1 MLSLLKKKP
10 DSAAANLT
18 PAWHP
23 NFRNFERLP
32 DTKVVRTTFFVNGS
46 AIVVTLVLLAFTGTR
61 ELNLHSLNAQV
72 AEMEEQIVRDKP
84 ASDKAVSLFTKFQE
98 EEKQLNEVDTF
109 LQARPIVSDIILRVG
124 QTLPKNV
131 ALDYFDL
138 RESVLVLRGTV
149 RGAPDMASGYASA
162 YVEQL
167 RVDPVL
173 ALKFDDVVLKNLN
186 RIPTTGRLAI
196 EIELKLKGAAKK

>member
-10 DSAAANLT
+10 DAAAANLT

-32 DTKVVRTTFFVNGS
+32 DTKVVRTTFFINGT
-46 AIVVTLVLLAFTGTR
+46 AIAVALVLLVYTGNR
-61 ELNLHSLNAQV
+61 ELNLDTVNSQI
-72 AEMEEQIVRDKP
+72 EEVEAQIVRDKP
-84 ASDKAVSLFTKFQE
+84 ASDKAVSLFTKFKVE
-98 EEKQLNEVDTF
+98 EAQLNEVDAF
-109 LQARPIVSDIILRVG
+109 IKSRPIVSDLLLRIG
-124 QTLPKNV
+124 QTLPANV
-131 ALDYFDL
+131 ALDYLDL
-138 RESVLVLRGTV
+138 RENLLILRGTV

-167 RVDPVL
+167 RVDPLLVL
-173 ALKFDDVVLKNLN
+173 KIDDVVLKNLN
-186 RIPTTGRLAI
+186 RIPISGRLAI

>member
-10 DSAAANLT
+10 DAAAANLT

-32 DTKVVRTTFFVNGS
+32 DTKVVRTTFFVNGG
-46 AIVVTLVLLAFTGTR
+46 AIAVALVMFVFTGNR
-61 ELNLHSLNAQV
+61 ELNLHGINSQIGEVEA
-72 AEMEEQIVRDKP
+72 QIVRDKP
-84 ASDKAVSLFTKFQE
+84 ASDKAVSLFTKFQAE
-98 EEKQLNEVDTF
+98 EAQLNEVDAF
-109 LQARPIVSDIILRVG
+109 IKSRPIVSDLLLRIG
-124 QTLPKNV
+124 QTLPANV

-138 RESVLVLRGTV
+138 RENLLILRGTV

-173 ALKFDDVVLKNLN
+173 VLKIDDVALKNLN
-186 RIPTTGRLAI
+186 RIPISGRLAI

>member
-10 DSAAANLT
+10 DAAAANLT

-32 DTKVVRTTFFVNGS
+32 DTKVVRTTFFVNAT
-46 AIVVTLVLLAFTGTR
+46 AIVVTLVALIFTGNR
-61 ELNLHSLNAQV
+61 EVTLHSIKGQL
-72 AEMEEQIVRDKP
+72 EEIEAQIVRVKP
-84 ASDKAVSLFTKFQE
+84 ASDKAVSLFAQFQA
-98 EEKQLNEVDTF
+98 EEKQLAEVDAF
-109 LQARPIVSDIILRVG
+109 LKARPIVSDLILRLG
-124 QTLPKNV
+124 QTLPTNV

-138 RESVLVLRGTV
+138 RENVVTIRGTV

-162 YVEQL
+162 YVDQL
-167 RVDPVL
+167 RTDPEL
-173 ALKFDDVVLKNLN
+173 ALKFDDVLLKNLN
-186 RIPTTGRLAI
+186 RIPTSGRLAI

>member
-10 DSAAANLT
+10 DAAAANLT

-46 AIVVTLVLLAFTGTR
+46 AIAVALLLFVYTGNR
-61 ELNLHSLNAQV
+61 ELNLHGINSQI
-72 AEMEEQIVRDKP
+72 EEVEAQIVRDKP
-84 ASDKAVSLFTKFQE
+84 ASDKAVSLFAKFQGE
-98 EEKQLNEVDTF
+98 AAQLNEVDAF
-109 LQARPIVSDIILRVG
+109 IKARPIVSDLILRIG
-124 QTLPKNV
+124 QTLPTNV

-138 RESVLVLRGTV
+138 RENVLILRGTV

-167 RVDPVL
+167 RVDPELVL
-173 ALKFDDVVLKNLN
+173 KIDDVALKNLN
-186 RIPTTGRLAI
+186 RIPISGRLAI

>member
-10 DSAAANLT
+10 DAAAANLT

-46 AIVVTLVLLAFTGTR
+46 AIAVALLLFVYTGNR
-61 ELNLHSLNAQV
+61 ELNLHGINSQI
-72 AEMEEQIVRDKP
+72 EEVEAQIVRDKP
-84 ASDKAVSLFTKFQE
+84 ASDKAVSLFAKFQGE
-98 EEKQLNEVDTF
+98 AAQLNEVDAF
-109 LQARPIVSDIILRVG
+109 IKARPIVSDLILRIG
-124 QTLPKNV
+124 QTLPANV

-138 RESVLVLRGTV
+138 RENVLILRGTV

-167 RVDPVL
+167 RVDPELVL
-173 ALKFDDVVLKNLN
+173 KIDDVVLKNLN
-186 RIPTTGRLAI
+186 RIPITGRLAI

>member
-10 DSAAANLT
+10 DAAAANLT

-32 DTKVVRTTFFVNGS
+32 DTKVVRTTFFINGG
-46 AIVVTLVLLAFTGTR
+46 AIAVALVLLVYTGNR
-61 ELNLHSLNAQV
+61 ELNLHAVNSQI
-72 AEMEEQIVRDKP
+72 EEVEAQIVRDKP
-84 ASDKAVSLFTKFQE
+84 ASDKAVSLFTKFKVE
-98 EEKQLNEVDTF
+98 EAQLNEVDAF
-109 LQARPIVSDIILRVG
+109 IKSRPIVSDLLLRIG
-124 QTLPKNV
+124 QTLPANV
-131 ALDYFDL
+131 ALDYLDL
-138 RESVLVLRGTV
+138 RENLLILRGTV

-167 RVDPVL
+167 RVDPLLVL
-173 ALKFDDVVLKNLN
+173 KIDDVVLKNLN
-186 RIPTTGRLAI
+186 RIPISGRLAI

>member
-10 DSAAANLT
+10 DAAAANLT

-23 NFRNFERLP
+23 NFRNFERLT
-32 DTKVVRTTFFVNGS
+32 DTKDVRTTFFVNGG
-46 AIVVTLVLLAFTGTR
+46 AIAVALVLLVYTGNR
-61 ELNLHSLNAQV
+61 ELNLHAVNSQI
-72 AEMEEQIVRDKP
+72 EEVEAQIVRDKP
-84 ASDKAVSLFTKFQE
+84 ASDKAVSLFTKFKAE
-98 EEKQLNEVDTF
+98 EAQLNEVDAF
-109 LQARPIVSDIILRVG
+109 IKSRPIVSDLLLRIG
-124 QTLPKNV
+124 QTLPANV

-138 RESVLVLRGTV
+138 RENILILRGTV
-149 RGAPDMASGYASA
+149 RGAPDMASGYAST

-173 ALKFDDVVLKNLN
+173 VLKIDDVVLKNLN
-186 RIPTTGRLAI
+186 RIPITGRLAI

>member
-10 DSAAANLT
+10 DAAAANLT

-32 DTKVVRTTFFVNGS
+32 DTKVVRTTFFVNGG
-46 AIVVTLVLLAFTGTR
+46 AIAVALVLLVYTGNR
-61 ELNLHSLNAQV
+61 ELNLHAVNSQI
-72 AEMEEQIVRDKP
+72 EEVEAQIVRDKP
-84 ASDKAVSLFTKFQE
+84 ASDKAVSLFTKFKAE
-98 EEKQLNEVDTF
+98 EAQLNEVDAF
-109 LQARPIVSDIILRVG
+109 IKSRPIVSDLLLRIG
-124 QTLPKNV
+124 QTLPANV

-138 RESVLVLRGTV
+138 RENILILRGTV
-149 RGAPDMASGYASA
+149 RGAPDMASGYAST

-173 ALKFDDVVLKNLN
+173 VLKIDDVVLKNLN
-186 RIPTTGRLAI
+186 RIPITGRLAI

>member
-10 DSAAANLT
+10 DAAAANLT

-46 AIVVTLVLLAFTGTR
+46 AIAVALVLFVYTGNR
-61 ELNLHSLNAQV
+61 ELNLHAVNSQI
-72 AEMEEQIVRDKP
+72 EEVEAQIVRDKP
-84 ASDKAVSLFTKFQE
+84 ASDKAVSLFTKFKAE
-98 EEKQLNEVDTF
+98 EAQLNEVDAF
-109 LQARPIVSDIILRVG
+109 IKSRPIVSDLLLRIG
-124 QTLPKNV
+124 QTLPANV

-138 RESVLVLRGTV
+138 RENILILRGTV
-149 RGAPDMASGYASA
+149 RGAPDMASGYAST

-173 ALKFDDVVLKNLN
+173 VLKIDDVVLKNLN
-186 RIPTTGRLAI
+186 RIPITGRLAI

>member
-10 DSAAANLT
+10 DAAAANLT

-32 DTKVVRTTFFVNGS
+32 DTKVVRTTFFVNAT
-46 AIVVTLVLLAFTGTR
+46 AIVIVLVALIFTANR
-61 ELNLHSLNAQV
+61 EISLHSLNNQI
-72 AEMEEQIVRDKP
+72 AEIEAQIVRDKP
-84 ASDKAVSLFTKFQE
+84 ASDKAVSLFTKFQG
-98 EEKQLNEVDTF
+98 EEKQLAEVEAF
-109 LQARPIVSDIILRVG
+109 LKARPIVSDMMLRIG
-124 QTLPKNV
+124 QTLPSNV

-138 RESVLVLRGTV
+138 RENIVVLRGTV

-162 YVEQL
+162 YVDQL
-167 RVDPVL
+167 RADPEL
-173 ALKFDDVVLKNLN
+173 ALKFDDVLLKNLN
-186 RIPTTGRLAI
+186 RIPTSGRLAI

>member
-10 DSAAANLT
+10 DAAAANLT

-46 AIVVTLVLLAFTGTR
+46 AIAVALLLFVYTGNR
-61 ELNLHSLNAQV
+61 ELNLHGINSQI
-72 AEMEEQIVRDKP
+72 EEVEAQIVRDKP
-84 ASDKAVSLFTKFQE
+84 ASDKAVSLFAKFQGE
-98 EEKQLNEVDTF
+98 AAQLNEVDAF
-109 LQARPIVSDIILRVG
+109 IKARPIVSDLILRIG
-124 QTLPKNV
+124 QTLPTNV

-138 RESVLVLRGTV
+138 RENVLILRGTV

-167 RVDPVL
+167 RVDPELVL
-173 ALKFDDVVLKNLN
+173 KIDDVVLKNLN
-186 RIPTTGRLAI
+186 RIPITGRLAI

>member
-10 DSAAANLT
+10 DAAAANLT

-46 AIVVTLVLLAFTGTR
+46 AIAVALVLFVYTGNR
-61 ELNLHSLNAQV
+61 ELNLHGIKSQI
-72 AEMEEQIVRDKP
+72 EEVEAQIVRDKP
-84 ASDKAVSLFTKFQE
+84 ASDKAVSLYAKFKAE
-98 EEKQLNEVDTF
+98 EAQLNEVDAF
-109 LQARPIVSDIILRVG
+109 IKARPIVSDLLLRIG
-124 QTLPKNV
+124 QTLSTNV

-138 RESVLVLRGTV
+138 RENLLILRGTV

-173 ALKFDDVVLKNLN
+173 VLKIDDVVLKNLN
-186 RIPTTGRLAI
+186 RIPVSGRLAI

>member
-10 DSAAANLT
+10 DAAAANLT

-46 AIVVTLVLLAFTGTR
+46 AIAVALLLFVYTGNR
-61 ELNLHSLNAQV
+61 ELNLHGINSQI
-72 AEMEEQIVRDKP
+72 EEVEAQIVRDKP
-84 ASDKAVSLFTKFQE
+84 ASDKAVSLFAKFQGE
-98 EEKQLNEVDTF
+98 AAQLNEVDAF
-109 LQARPIVSDIILRVG
+109 IKARPIVSDLILRIG
-124 QTLPKNV
+124 QTLPANV

-138 RESVLVLRGTV
+138 RENVLILRGTV

-167 RVDPVL
+167 RVDPELVL
-173 ALKFDDVVLKNLN
+173 KIDDVALKNLN
-186 RIPTTGRLAI
+186 RIPISGRLAI

>member
-10 DSAAANLT
+10 DADAANLT

-46 AIVVTLVLLAFTGTR
+46 AIAVALVLFIYTGNR
-61 ELNLHSLNAQV
+61 ELNLHAINTQI
-72 AEMEEQIVRDKP
+72 EEVEAQIVRDKP
-84 ASDKAVSLFTKFQE
+84 ASDKAVSLFTKFVAE
-98 EEKQLNEVDTF
+98 EAQLNEVDTF
-109 LQARPIVSDIILRVG
+109 IKARPIVSDLLLRIG
-124 QTLPKNV
+124 QTLPANV
-131 ALDYFDL
+131 ALDYFDMRENLLIL
-138 RESVLVLRGTV
+138 RATV

-173 ALKFDDVVLKNLN
+173 VLKIDDVVLKNLN
-186 RIPTTGRLAI
+186 RIPISGRLAI

>member
-10 DSAAANLT
+10 DAAAANLT

-46 AIVVTLVLLAFTGTR
+46 AIAVALLLFIYTGNR
-61 ELNLHSLNAQV
+61 ELNLHGINSQI
-72 AEMEEQIVRDKP
+72 EEVEAQIVRDKP
-84 ASDKAVSLFTKFQE
+84 ASDKAVSLFAKFQGE
-98 EEKQLNEVDTF
+98 AAQLNEVDAF
-109 LQARPIVSDIILRVG
+109 IKARPIVSDLILRIG
-124 QTLPKNV
+124 QTLPANV

-138 RESVLVLRGTV
+138 RENLLILRGTV

-173 ALKFDDVVLKNLN
+173 ALKIDDVALKNLN
-186 RIPTTGRLAI
+186 RIPISGRLAI

>member
-10 DSAAANLT
+10 DAAAANLT

-32 DTKVVRTTFFVNGS
+32 DTKVVRTTFFINGG
-46 AIVVTLVLLAFTGTR
+46 AIAVALVLLVYTGNR
-61 ELNLHSLNAQV
+61 ELNLHAVNSQI
-72 AEMEEQIVRDKP
+72 EEVEAQIVRDKP
-84 ASDKAVSLFTKFQE
+84 ASDKAVSLFTKFKAE
-98 EEKQLNEVDTF
+98 EAQLNEVDAF
-109 LQARPIVSDIILRVG
+109 IKSRPIVSDLLLRIG
-124 QTLPKNV
+124 QTLPANV

-138 RESVLVLRGTV
+138 RENILILRGTV
-149 RGAPDMASGYASA
+149 RGAPDMASGYAST

-173 ALKFDDVVLKNLN
+173 VLKIDDVVLKNLN
-186 RIPTTGRLAI
+186 RIPISGRLAI
-196 EIELKLKGAAKK
+196 EIELKLKGVAKK

>member
-10 DSAAANLT
+10 DAATANLT

-46 AIVVTLVLLAFTGTR
+46 AIAVALVLFVYTGNR
-61 ELNLHSLNAQV
+61 ELNLHGINSQI
-72 AEMEEQIVRDKP
+72 EEVEAQIVRDKP
-84 ASDKAVSLFTKFQE
+84 ASDKAVSLYTKFQAE
-98 EEKQLNEVDTF
+98 EAQLNEVDAF
-109 LQARPIVSDIILRVG
+109 IKARPIVSDLLLRIG
-124 QTLPKNV
+124 QTLPANV

-138 RESVLVLRGTV
+138 RENLLTLRGTV

-173 ALKFDDVVLKNLN
+173 VLKIDDVVLKNLN
-186 RIPTTGRLAI
+186 RIPISGRLAI